1 MKKGFLFFTMLVIAG
16 ILIAC
21 SNDQTNEVEDD
32 DGELKE
38 LEVDFDVPESADP
51 GDTIELKASVT
62 YGDEPVSDAD
72 EVLFEVWESGHQDDG
87 EKIEAENQEDG
98 TYTLEYTF
106 EEEAVYEMYAHT
118 TAEGLHTMPKKEII
132 VGDAEAEEKED
143 ESADENDH
151 EEAHFHTEGFDMQ
164 FDDSAT
170 FSADDEGELTTDITM
185 DEEALEALNVR
196 YEIWPSED
204 EDDIEWVDAEEV
216 DTGEY
221 TGNYTFPESGTYDI
235 QIHVKDDDD
244 LHEHIIETIEV
255 E

>member
-1 MKKGFLFFTMLVIAG
+1 TMLVIAG

-72 EVLFEVWESGHQDDG
+72 EVLFEVWESGHQDEG

-143 ESADENDH
+143 ESADEND
-151 EEAHFHTEGFDMQ
+151 
-164 FDDSAT
+164 
-170 FSADDEGELTTDITM
+170 
-185 DEEALEALNVR
+185 
-196 YEIWPSED
+196 
-204 EDDIEWVDAEEV
+204 
-216 DTGEY
+216 
-221 TGNYTFPESGTYDI
+221 
-235 QIHVKDDDD
+235 
-244 LHEHIIETIEV
+244 
-255 E
+255 